1 MKSFISVLF
10 LLVSVAPVAAQP
22 LALGPILFA
31 VTRAIVTAQDQVTQ
45 LQQAQMPAIKTQVG
59 FPVGPI
65 ISPNIRREIENNI
78 EKTTKQSAETMAK
91 VKEFNSLISKV
102 KANNAILSRLT
113 LPVDTSWIKDY
124 MQGHGIDSVA
134 ITVFNKNLL
143 NWGGKLDSL
152 GFSVWQPNGWQPAV
166 NRAAIY
172 LEAFKNGVLCED
184 TISGY
189 GYGWYK
195 SQLTGE
201 TIRDANAGFKQFITV
216 QEGGCFNSN
225 VVPAYLVDHY
235 IGSFEAL
242 DSCLIAQGLPVQ
254 AKDFRSLYQ
263 TQLPSLAIHRW
274 LRQVASFQMHGYS
287 HEDVLKLRSSVF
299 SNDLKDKYLIEDST
313 ISNRIRLGLA
323 GMTFNTSTSSSFCG
337 FYLGLPSIGCYSI
350 QVDVYGKSVTSGV
363 ATSIAAHV
371 IESLL
376 KSEQ

>member
-22 LALGPILFA
+22 LALGPIAFA
-31 VTRAIVTAQDQVTQ
+31 VTRAVVTAQDQVTR
-45 LQQAQMPAIKTQVG
+45 LQQAQIATIEAQVSA
-59 FPVGPI
+59 PMALI
-65 ISPNIRREIENNI
+65 NEQELMREIKKMQEA
-78 EKTTKQSAETMAK
+78 TKQSAETMAK

-152 GFSVWQPNGWQPAV
+152 GFSVWHPNRWQPAV

-189 GYGWYK
+189 GYGRYK

-201 TIRDANAGFKQFITV
+201 TIRDAKAGFKQFITV
-216 QEGGCFNSN
+216 QEGGRFNSN

-254 AKDFRSLYQ
+254 ARDFRSLYQ

-299 SNDLKDKYLIEDST
+299 SNALKDKYLIEDST

-337 FYLGLPSIGCYSI
+337 FYPRFPSIECYSI
-350 QVDVYGKSVTSGV
+350 QVDVYGKSVTSRV